1 MRERKR
7 GRDTSVTSKSMKNSL
22 EVWSILWQVKKIG
35 SEMRK
40 CTITS
45 SSTRMGG
52 NFYLTFGTFV
62 ERSVKDRSKL
72 RKKNI
77 GSELIKYTL

>member
-1 MRERKR
+1 
-7 GRDTSVTSKSMKNSL
+7 
-22 EVWSILWQVKKIG
+22 
-35 SEMRK
+35 
-40 CTITS
+40 
-45 SSTRMGG
+45 MGG

-77 GSELIKYTL
+77 GSELIKYTLWINQKKDK